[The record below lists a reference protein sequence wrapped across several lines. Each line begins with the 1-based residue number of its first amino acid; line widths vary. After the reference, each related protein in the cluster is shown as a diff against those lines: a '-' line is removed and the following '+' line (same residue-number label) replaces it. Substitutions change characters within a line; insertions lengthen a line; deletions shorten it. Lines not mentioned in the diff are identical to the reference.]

1 MSVREGPTL
10 KFELHPAPG
19 FVAEGKLRYY
29 SLFNAVLSCV
39 SRIDG
44 SSEVAFGVELVD
56 FPYVR
61 LQLTPK
67 QRWSVRV
74 PVWNLGRGRR
84 VFLGTTGGLSGDPVD
99 DQPELLV
106 EGHHQMR
113 LIDAIM
119 DDKRRKAL
127 QAALREHEEN
137 LRRLRSSLP
146 QLDRAE
152 MERR

>member
-1 MSVREGPTL
+1 
-10 KFELHPAPG
+10 
-19 FVAEGKLRYY
+19 
-29 SLFNAVLSCV
+29 
-39 SRIDG
+39 
-44 SSEVAFGVELVD
+44 
-56 FPYVR
+56 
-61 LQLTPK
+61 
-67 QRWSVRV
+67 
-74 PVWNLGRGRR
+74 
-84 VFLGTTGGLSGDPVD
+84 
-99 DQPELLV
+99 LV